1 MIRFILTTIS
11 IISILSVWGFES
23 PVADSLHQKALSI
36 GGKEG
41 IEFMLDN
48 FYSVH
53 VQNYDDGIAWGKQ
66 TLNYA
71 QQSGD
76 QQLIG
81 RSYLVVGMSSYMR
94 GDYPNC
100 LVNYQ
105 KALEIFE
112 KIHDLNY
119 IGRTNNEF
127 SVYWRKQKQFDKALE
142 CLDKSFKV
150 CTECRDSGCVETS
163 LNNRAVIYEMM
174 GKYEDAIFYY
184 RKAEEIATLNNNLT
198 GLAYIYADGAEC
210 YRLKGQPDSSM
221 IQINK
226 SIEILEKLGNQ
237 QGVAMNLIN
246 KAALFS
252 QTKKYYLAI
261 STYQQCIE
269 MANQLKYTD
278 LLKNAHYQLGKTYA
292 ETGNYEQSFFHIERS
307 HFLQD
312 SLLNEE
318 KLKALSEMEVK
329 YETEKIENDLLLE
342 KQAGVQTDLKLAN
355 RNKWLIASASFLV
368 AFFFFGLFLYQ
379 RKSRIAQAEKDKA
392 IIEEREKGI
401 QAVFDATEEERKRLS
416 RELHDGIGQQM
427 SGLKLAWQN
436 LTISSK
442 TLSEEEKI
450 KLQQLSK
457 ILDDTSSELREISHR
472 MMPKVLESF
481 GLVPAIEQMLDQ
493 SLKLSDIK
501 YSFEHY
507 NFDGRLSQK
516 TELALFRISQE
527 LVNNVIKHAKAN
539 FISVQLFKNQNYL
552 ILIVEDNGKGISEFD
567 SSEGHGLMN
576 IKSRLNTIHGQVNFE
591 SSEGAGTTATVRVL
605 IA

>member
-1 MIRFILTTIS
+1 MIKFIFS
-11 IISILSVWGFES
+11 SILFFSIQWLLAFES
-23 PVADSLHQKALSI
+23 PVADSLYQEAKSI
-36 GGKEG
+36 GGKAG
-41 IEFMLDN
+41 IEFMLEN

-53 VQNYDDGIAWGKQ
+53 VQNYDDGIAWGNQ
-66 TLNYA
+66 TLIYA
-71 QQSGD
+71 QQSGN

-81 RSYLVVGMSSYMR
+81 RSYLIIGMSSYMR

-100 LVNYQ
+100 LINYQ

-112 KIHDLNY
+112 KTNDLNY

-127 SVYWRKQKQFDKALE
+127 SVYWRKQKQYDKGLA
-142 CLDKSFKV
+142 CLDISFKV
-150 CTECRDSGCVETS
+150 CSECKDSGCVETS

-174 GKYEDAIFYY
+174 GRYEDAIFYY
-184 RKAEEIATLNNNLT
+184 SKAEEIAMKNNNLI

-226 SIEILEKLGNQ
+226 SIEIMEKLDNQ

-246 KAALFS
+246 KAALFA
-252 QTKKYYLAI
+252 QTGKYELAI
-261 STYQQCIE
+261 NTYLQCIDL
-269 MANQLKYTD
+269 ANKLKYTD
-278 LLKNAHYQLGKTYA
+278 LLKNAHYQLGQTYA
-292 ETGNYEQSFFHIERS
+292 DAGDFEKSFFHIERS

-312 SLLNEE
+312 SLLNVE

-329 YETEKIENDLLLE
+329 YETEKIENDLLIE
-342 KQAGVQTDLKLAN
+342 KQTGVETELKLAN
-355 RNKWLIASASFLV
+355 RNKWLITSAGLLIAFL
-368 AFFFFGLFLYQ
+368 FFGLFLYQ
-379 RKSRIAQAEKDKA
+379 RKSRLAQAEKDKA

-442 TLSEEEKI
+442 TLSEDERN

-457 ILDDTSSELREISHR
+457 ILDDTSAELREISHR

-481 GLVPAIEQMLDQ
+481 GLVPAIEQMLEQ
-493 SLKLSDIK
+493 SLKFSAIN

-507 NFDGRLSQK
+507 NFEGRINAK
-516 TELALFRISQE
+516 TELALFRIAQE
-527 LVNNVIKHAKAN
+527 LINNVIKHAKAS

-552 ILIVEDNGKGISEFD
+552 ILIIEDNGQGISENK
-567 SSEGHGLMN
+567 SSDGHGLMN

-591 SSEGAGTTATVRVL
+591 SSAGAGTTATVRVL
-605 IA
+605 IV

>member
-1 MIRFILTTIS
+1 MIRFIFS
-11 IISILSVWGFES
+11 SILFFSIQWLLAFES
-23 PVADSLHQKALSI
+23 PVADSLYQQAKSI
-36 GGKEG
+36 GGKAG
-41 IEFMLDN
+41 IEFMLEN

-71 QQSGD
+71 QQSGN

-81 RSYLVVGMSSYMR
+81 RSYLIIGMSSYMR

-100 LVNYQ
+100 LINYQ

-112 KIHDLNY
+112 KTNDLNY

-127 SVYWRKQKQFDKALE
+127 SVYWRKQKQFDKGLA
-142 CLDKSFKV
+142 CLDISFKV
-150 CTECRDSGCVETS
+150 CSECKDSGCVETS

-174 GKYEDAIFYY
+174 GRYEDAIFYY
-184 RKAEEIATLNNNLT
+184 SKAEEIAMKNNNLI

-226 SIEILEKLGNQ
+226 SIEIMEKLDNQ

-246 KAALFS
+246 KAALFA
-252 QTKKYYLAI
+252 QTGKYELAI
-261 STYQQCIE
+261 NTYLQCIDL
-269 MANQLKYTD
+269 ANKLKYTD
-278 LLKNAHYQLGKTYA
+278 LLKNAHYQLGQTYA
-292 ETGNYEQSFFHIERS
+292 DAGEFEKSFFHIERS

-329 YETEKIENDLLLE
+329 YETEKIENDLLIE
-342 KQAGVQTDLKLAN
+342 KQTGVETELKLAN
-355 RNKWLIASASFLV
+355 RNKWLITSAGLLIAFL
-368 AFFFFGLFLYQ
+368 FFGLFLYQ
-379 RKSRIAQAEKDKA
+379 RKSRLAQAEKDKA

-442 TLSEEEKI
+442 TLSEDERN

-457 ILDDTSSELREISHR
+457 ILDDTSAELREISHR

-481 GLVPAIEQMLDQ
+481 GLVPAIEQMLEQ
-493 SLKLSDIK
+493 SLKFSAIN

-507 NFDGRLSQK
+507 NFEGRINAK
-516 TELALFRISQE
+516 TELALFRIAQE
-527 LVNNVIKHAKAN
+527 LINNVIKHAKAS

-552 ILIVEDNGKGISEFD
+552 ILIIEDNGQGISENK
-567 SSEGHGLMN
+567 SSDGHGLMN

-591 SSEGAGTTATVRVL
+591 SSAGAGTTATVRVL

>member
-1 MIRFILTTIS
+1 MIRIIFSFILS
-11 IISILSVWGFES
+11 FSILSASAFES
-23 PVADSLHQKALSI
+23 TLADSLHQKALSI
-36 GGKEG
+36 GGTDG
-41 IEFMLDN
+41 IEIMLDN

-71 QQSGD
+71 QQSGN

-81 RSYLVVGMSSYMR
+81 RSYLIIGMSSYMR

-100 LVNYQ
+100 LDNYQ

-112 KIHDLNY
+112 KINDLNY

-127 SVYWRKQKQFDKALE
+127 SVYWRKQKQFEKGLE
-142 CLDKSFKV
+142 CLDKSFKA
-150 CTECRDSGCVETS
+150 CTDCKDSSCVETS

-174 GKYEDAIFYY
+174 GRYEDAIFYY
-184 RKAEEIATLNNNLT
+184 SKAEEIAMRNNNLI

-226 SIEILEKLGNQ
+226 SIAILEKAGNH

-252 QTKKYYLAI
+252 QTGQYDLAI
-261 STYQQCIE
+261 STYQQCIDL
-269 MANQLKYTD
+269 ASQLKYTD
-278 LLKNAHYQLGKTYA
+278 LLKNAHYQLGHTYA
-292 ETGNYEQSFFHIERS
+292 KDGDYEKSFYHIERS

-342 KQAGVQTDLKLAN
+342 KQAGVETELKLAN
-355 RNKWLIASASFLV
+355 RNKWLIASAGFLI
-368 AFFFFGLFLYQ
+368 AFLFFGLFLYQ
-379 RKSRIAQAEKDKA
+379 RKSHLAQAEKDKA
-392 IIEEREKGI
+392 IIDEREKGI
-401 QAVFDATEEERKRLS
+401 QAVFEATEEERKRLS

-442 TLSEEEKI
+442 TLSEEEKA

-481 GLVPAIEQMLDQ
+481 GLVPAIEQMLEQ
-493 SLKLSDIK
+493 SLKLSEIR

-507 NFDGRLSQK
+507 NFDERISSK

-527 LVNNVIKHAKAN
+527 LVNNVIKHARAN
-539 FISVQLFKNQNYL
+539 FISVQLFKNQNQL
-552 ILIVEDNGKGISEFD
+552 ILIIEDNGKGISEIEKTD
-567 SSEGHGLMN
+567 GHGLMN

-591 SSEGAGTTATVRVL
+591 SSTGAGTTATVRVL
-605 IA
+605 ID